1 MRAEHGQCPLTALL
15 VVNRVPLAMDAVLRS
30 DDDKQTLRAFFEVA
44 ARGGAETCAL
54 VAEGWRVGGTERKLR
69 RAIRYALDGHSL
81 ADLRGRREILFVH
94 AVSAR
99 AEILHVFEITKRGAL
114 RRASAD
120 PSGPVLSRFLTA
132 LPRAA
137 GKARGRGASSPP
149 VPASSPV
156 VARRTTSRRVSR
168 TAKRGEAG

>member
-44 ARGGAETCAL
+44 ARGGAEACGL

-69 RAIRYALDGHSL
+69 RAIRHALDGRSL

-99 AEILHVFEITKRGAL
+99 AEILHVLEITKRGAL
-114 RRASAD
+114 RRASTD

-132 LPRAA
+132 LPWAA
-137 GKARGRGASSPP
+137 GETHGRGASNPRA
-149 VPASSPV
+149 PAPSPV
-156 VARRTTSRRVSR
+156 VAGRTASRRVSGTVR
-168 TAKRGEAG
+168 RGEAG